1 MPQKKK
7 KKVSERTV
15 MLSCLV
21 LKTPNVVFI
30 SVPIMVTVAVITC
43 VGQAKAMTEPFPRM
57 QAL

>member
-1 MPQKKK
+1 
-7 KKVSERTV
+7 
-15 MLSCLV
+15 MLSCLI

-30 SVPIMVTVAVITC
+30 SVPIMVTVAVIAC